1 MPVPSH
7 PANDGPVLVARRISL
22 TTAVVVVVV
31 AVVLVAVE
39 AVEAVEVAV
48 AFQGRASAGTVDVA
62 VAHSYLVFV
71 ACPSYTVRESFKS

>member
-22 TTAVVVVVV
+22 TTAVVVV

-39 AVEAVEVAV
+39 ALEAVEVAV

-71 ACPSYTVRESFKS
+71 ACPSYTVRKSFKS